1 MSYINLQFDFVFD
14 TCCTVVLALC
24 LKSAQHYKLN
34 DDNDDDDDL
43 RVNSGRTVNGWTT
56 LADLLVFRSVR
67 SALGFDRC
75 RMCLTAAAPIMKD
88 TLDFF
93 MSLNLPL
100 MEIYGMSETAGLL
113 YICLLY
119 NTNQRA
125 V

>member
-1 MSYINLQFDFVFD
+1 MQGNFNTGMISYDIL
-14 TCCTVVLALC
+14 CEYSGTVP
-24 LKSAQHYKLN
+24 Y
-34 DDNDDDDDL
+34 
-43 RVNSGRTVNGWTT
+43 GWT

-100 MEIYGMSETAGLL
+100 MEIYGMSETSGPP
-113 YICLLY
+113 Y
-119 NTNQRA
+119 
-125 V
+125 